1 MATLKQLI
9 EGGLQV
15 GALVKSRIIESY
27 YGDEVGSESNAVWQW
42 DGTYLNCILTDNNL
56 FQIGDQ
62 IRVGY
67 QPNIFEPTTAHDAGI
82 DRNTLPI
89 EEPFWT
95 GWIVASHLDGPH
107 KQFPNNRTEE
117 DAFTAATGWLQI
129 EINSKPDK
137 KWAWPHKSHCQPCLP
152 PKG

>member
-9 EGGLQV
+9 EDGLQV

-95 GWIVASHLDGPH
+95 GFTMCPDG
-107 KQFPNNRTEE
+107 KIREILESVEGEYFPPEGFDGE
-117 DAFTAATGWLQI
+117 GYQEPDYFKFTDGSCCY
-129 EINSKPDK
+129 EYD
-137 KWAWPHKSHCQPCLP
+137 CQPCLP